1 MNPSNYKTVSK
12 GLSLRMRRRE
22 SESVYGVAV
31 DSESP
36 LEDPTFQLSIWGFAI
51 SWTMC
56 PILFY
61 LHPSIPHSP
70 WAIKYCAMWQ
80 NVCAETKP
88 NGYSI
93 PTGSQSRI
101 MFCHSIHSISLKF
114 YEAFRCCC
122 CCTLVSC
129 VHQQY
134 PIHSA
139 STICAHYS
147 TSNEVIEFHGKQ
159 STKWNGF

>member
-1 MNPSNYKTVSK
+1 MRVRVFTVS
-12 GLSLRMRRRE
+12 
-22 SESVYGVAV
+22 
-31 DSESP
+31 
-36 LEDPTFQLSIWGFAI
+36 LSILNPHLKIQPFNSRFEVLQSLEQCVQSFSI
-51 SWTMC
+51 
-56 PILFY
+56 
-61 LHPSIPHSP
+61 SIPLSP
-70 WAIKYCAMWQ
+70 IRHGQLNIVRCDKMSVQ
-80 NVCAETKP
+80 ETEP

-101 MFCHSIHSISLKF
+101 MFCHSIHGISLKF

-122 CCTLVSC
+122 CSCTLVSC

-159 STKWNGF
+159 STK